1 MHRIASLLRQMTA
14 ETKSDDQV
22 PVSPASASAD
32 ASASASNPAALR
44 QRYDVERDKRLAAAA
59 GAPGG
64 DTTVSLEE
72 LARTDSR
79 FARMAEDPFREGRGL
94 GTDSAAP
101 PAARPLLRD
110 HVEVLVIGA
119 GFGGL
124 CAGAR
129 LREAGLPA
137 SDIRMIDKA
146 GGVGGTWYWNR
157 YVQVRHL
164 RDENR
169 YRERA
174 QPIAVRSSG
183 CSCMLL
189 YVVSRILIRQATP
202 ALTSLFLRYPGAM
215 CDVESFTYMPL
226 LEEMG
231 YGIRHARTRGHAHTR
246 AQHAQHT
253 QQHTQ
258 RTHSTHS

>member
-22 PVSPASASAD
+22 AVAPASASTASTASTA
-32 ASASASNPAALR
+32 ASASAPNPAALR
-44 QRYDVERDKRLAAAA
+44 QRYDAERDKRLAAAA

-79 FARMAEDPFREGRGL
+79 FARMAEDPFREGRSL
-94 GTDSAAP
+94 GTDPAAP

-157 YVQVRHL
+157 
-164 RDENR
+164 
-169 YRERA
+169 
-174 QPIAVRSSG
+174 
-183 CSCMLL
+183 
-189 YVVSRILIRQATP
+189 
-202 ALTSLFLRYPGAM
+202 
-215 CDVESFTYMPL
+215 
-226 LEEMG
+226 
-231 YGIRHARTRGHAHTR
+231 
-246 AQHAQHT
+246 
-253 QQHTQ
+253 
-258 RTHSTHS
+258 